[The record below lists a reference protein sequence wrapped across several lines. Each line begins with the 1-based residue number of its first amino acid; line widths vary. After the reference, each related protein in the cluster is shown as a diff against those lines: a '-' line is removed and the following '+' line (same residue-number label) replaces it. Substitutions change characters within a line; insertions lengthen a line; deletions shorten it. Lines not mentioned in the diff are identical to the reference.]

1 MAYEDKPHN
10 YEAWDINI
18 YYAEKS
24 WPVHGMEDISVIED
38 NEDRVGVQF
47 TRRYL
52 ETTIV
57 ERLYLE
63 RDHALVTMEFD
74 VDWHETNQ
82 LLKLHFPYDIFTH
95 EATFDIQYGN
105 LTRPIHSNTSWDMAR
120 FEVAM
125 QKWMTVHEQNFGLS
139 ILNDCKYGASVKPGD
154 IGLSLLKSPRYPSEV
169 ADIGKHHFTYAI
181 MPYQG
186 AFEESDTIAKAYH
199 LNNPPQVYVKHTTKG
214 DLPKQQ
220 GFVYAA
226 EAGLTIETVKKSE
239 EGDGTI
245 VRVYEHNG
253 ARHQTAQLIFGKP
266 IRSIHEVDLI
276 ENDVDDGKLEIS
288 DDRFT
293 ATFQIEPYE
302 IKSYRVEFAWVWV
315 AYVLVCI
322 SLSCLRFGFS

>member
-1 MAYEDKPHN
+1 
-10 YEAWDINI
+10 
-18 YYAEKS
+18 
-24 WPVHGMEDISVIED
+24 
-38 NEDRVGVQF
+38 
-47 TRRYL
+47 
-52 ETTIV
+52 
-57 ERLYLE
+57 
-63 RDHALVTMEFD
+63 
-74 VDWHETNQ
+74 
-82 LLKLHFPYDIFTH
+82 
-95 EATFDIQYGN
+95 
-105 LTRPIHSNTSWDMAR
+105 
-120 FEVAM
+120 
-125 QKWMTVHEQNFGLS
+125 
-139 ILNDCKYGASVKPGD
+139 
-154 IGLSLLKSPRYPSEV
+154 
-169 ADIGKHHFTYAI
+169 

-276 ENDVDDGKLEIS
+276 ENDVEDGKLEIS

-302 IKSYRVEFAWVWV
+302 IKSYRVEFA
-315 AYVLVCI
+315 
-322 SLSCLRFGFS
+322 